1 MAAKKVKPKPAPRA
15 RPTTQKP
22 RSTDAEKVDLTR
34 SVTTALKA
42 SPDWAAATDVQASV
56 TSWNALADV
65 IVASEQQIA
74 TLRDQLST
82 LLATQHV
89 NRQKWSVLTKQVFTT
104 VDIRCGGDVDKIHG
118 FGLTA
123 QVRGAPVEVT
133 TPANVTTS
141 PGTLSGQTI
150 VTWDHVPH
158 GVLVQHASD
167 AANTAT
173 YSMPVACTK
182 RRLILSG
189 VQAPLSI
196 RVAAIDPSAATGLS
210 AWSAWVSAPVR

>member
-1 MAAKKVKPKPAPRA
+1 MAAKTVKPKPAPRA

-34 SVTTALKA
+34 SITTALKA
-42 SPDWAAATDVQASV
+42 SPDWPAATDVQASV

-65 IVASEQQIA
+65 MATSDQQIA
-74 TLRDQLST
+74 TLRDQLSA
-82 LLATQHV
+82 LIATQHV
-89 NRQKWSVLTKQVFTT
+89 NRQKWSVLTRQVFTN
-104 VDIRCGGDVDKIHG
+104 VDAHCGGDVEKIHG

-123 QVRGAPVEVT
+123 QVRGTPVVIT

-141 PGTLSGQTI
+141 LGKWPGQTI
-150 VTWDHVPH
+150 VTWDHVPY

-167 AANTAT
+167 AANAAT

-182 RRLILSG
+182 RRVILTG
-189 VQAPLSI
+189 VQAPISV